1 MRYYEQKEEEVFQ
14 SLGSSQNGLAR
25 EEAARRRE
33 RFGPNRLADAKQK
46 SLARRFFEQM
56 ANPMI
61 IVLIVSAILSGII
74 GEMVDMTVILLVVVL
89 NAILGVVQESK
100 SEKAIQALQA
110 MTTTRSKVRRSGTVQ
125 EVDSH
130 SLVPGDVVLLEAGDA
145 VPADMRLFRMS
156 NLKIDESALTGE
168 SVPVEKSPKAL
179 SASGGKQVP
188 LGDRLNMAYM
198 GCNVVYGRGEGVVT
212 ATGMKTE
219 MGKIAGTLAKTRE
232 EATPLQQKLN
242 QLSNVLSIGV
252 LAICAFVFV
261 FDLLRSGN
269 FSSASILN
277 TFMLA
282 VSLAV
287 AAVPEGLA
295 AVVTIVLSIG
305 VTNLSKRNAIIRKLT
320 AVETLGCTQ
329 VICTDKTGTL
339 TQNRMTVTD
348 FYGDAELLPR
358 AMALGND
365 SELPPDGGE
374 IVGEPTENAMVAFG
388 LKHGYDKNKLEQKC
402 PRTGEA
408 PFDSRRKMMS
418 AVHVRPEGGFV
429 QFTTGAPDMILKKC
443 TQAYRGGRVVPLTD
457 EIRREAAAENR
468 RMGGKALR
476 VLAAACRT
484 YDAPPKDFAPET
496 LEKDLVFVGLA
507 GMIDPVRPEV
517 PPAVQKCR
525 KAGIRPVMITGD
537 HRVTA
542 AAIARELGI
551 IHSDK
556 QVVTGSE
563 LNEISDEELKEK
575 VPEYGVYARVQ
586 PEHKVRIVQAWK
598 ARGMVT
604 AMTGDGVNDAPA
616 LKAADIGT
624 GMGIT
629 GTDVTKNA
637 ADMVLTDD
645 NFATIVSAVEEGRR
659 IYDNIRKAIQ
669 FLLSSNLSEVVAVF
683 ASTMA
688 GFILMKPVH
697 LLWINLITDSFPAV
711 ALGME
716 KAEPG
721 IMQRPPRPKSEG
733 LFANGVGFDII
744 YQSLVCAA
752 LTLAAYFCG
761 EGDSQAESMTMA
773 FVTLSTCEVFHS
785 INMRARRKSI
795 FALGSHNKYLF
806 GAMLFALLL
815 PLAMMYIPPF
825 AAAFS
830 LVALPAARY
839 FESIGLA
846 LLIIPI
852 VEIVKAIQRWA
863 ARR

>member
-320 AVETLGCTQ
+320 AVSF
-329 VICTDKTGTL
+329 
-339 TQNRMTVTD
+339 RM
-348 FYGDAELLPR
+348 
-358 AMALGND
+358 MALRLERLVTPMESTMVTTAARPSGTAATARLTASMKVFRID
-365 SELPPDGGE
+365 ALLKLPLRSRSN
-374 IVGEPTENAMVAFG
+374 TKTNAQMASTPMLSTLLSWFSFCWSGVA
-388 LKHGYDKNKLEQKC
+388 
-402 PRTGEA
+402 
-408 PFDSRRKMMS
+408 SS
-418 AVHVRPEGGFV
+418 
-429 QFTTGAPDMILKKC
+429 
-443 TQAYRGGRVVPLTD
+443 
-457 EIRREAAAENR
+457 
-468 RMGGKALR
+468 R
-476 VLAAACRT
+476 VLARVPAIL
-484 YDAPPKDFAPET
+484 PIS
-496 LEKDLVFVGLA
+496 VF
-507 GMIDPVRPEV
+507 MP
-517 PPAVQKCR
+517 
-525 KAGIRPVMITGD
+525 
-537 HRVTA
+537 
-542 AAIARELGI
+542 
-551 IHSDK
+551 
-556 QVVTGSE
+556 
-563 LNEISDEELKEK
+563 
-575 VPEYGVYARVQ
+575 
-586 PEHKVRIVQAWK
+586 
-598 ARGMVT
+598 
-604 AMTGDGVNDAPA
+604 
-616 LKAADIGT
+616 
-624 GMGIT
+624 
-629 GTDVTKNA
+629 
-637 ADMVLTDD
+637 
-645 NFATIVSAVEEGRR
+645 
-659 IYDNIRKAIQ
+659 
-669 FLLSSNLSEVVAVF
+669 VAVTTP
-683 ASTMA
+683 S
-688 GFILMKPVH
+688 
-697 LLWINLITDSFPAV
+697 
-711 ALGME
+711 
-716 KAEPG
+716 
-721 IMQRPPRPKSEG
+721 PRP
-733 LFANGVGFDII
+733 
-744 YQSLVCAA
+744 
-752 LTLAAYFCG
+752 
-761 EGDSQAESMTMA
+761 
-773 FVTLSTCEVFHS
+773 
-785 INMRARRKSI
+785 
-795 FALGSHNKYLF
+795 
-806 GAMLFALLL
+806 
-815 PLAMMYIPPF
+815 
-825 AAAFS
+825 
-830 LVALPAARY
+830 
-839 FESIGLA
+839 
-846 LLIIPI
+846 
-852 VEIVKAIQRWA
+852 
-863 ARR
+863 